1 MPHTIVI
8 VGGGF
13 SGTLTAVHL
22 LRGEW
27 PEGLH
32 VVLVNRSGP
41 LARGVAYGTRS
52 AAHVLNVPAA
62 RMSAFPDDEE
72 HFLRFAR
79 GRDATVA
86 AGDFVPRSVYG
97 DYLEWVLREAVAGC
111 LEGTRLTHRVARVL

>member
-1 MPHTIVI
+1 MPFTIVI

-22 LRGEW
+22 LRAAW
-27 PEGLH
+27 PDEAH

-41 LARGVAYGTRS
+41 LARGVAFGTRS
-52 AAHVLNVPAA
+52 ATHVLNVPAA

-79 GRDATVA
+79 GHDAAVGG
-86 AGDFVPRSVYG
+86 GDFVPRSLYG
-97 DYLEWVLREAVAGC
+97 DYLE
-111 LEGTRLTHRVARVL
+111 RVLEE

>member
-13 SGTLTAVHL
+13 SGTLTAAHL

-27 PEGLH
+27 PGGVR

-62 RMSAFPDDEE
+62 RMSAFAGDED

-79 GRDATVA
+79 GRDPSVA
-86 AGDFVPRSVYG
+86 GGDFVPRSLYG
-97 DYLEWVLREAVAGC
+97 DYLES
-111 LEGTRLTHRVARVL
+111 

>member
-13 SGTLTAVHL
+13 SGTLTAAHL

-27 PEGLH
+27 PGGLH

-52 AAHVLNVPAA
+52 TAHVLNVPAA
-62 RMSAFPDDEE
+62 RMSDPSV
-72 HFLRFAR
+72 
-79 GRDATVA
+79 DA
-86 AGDFVPRSVYG
+86 GSFVPRSLFG
-97 DYLEWVLREAVAGC
+97 DYLEWVLREAVAARPAA
-111 LEGTRLTHRVARVL
+111 TRFTHRVAHAAGL